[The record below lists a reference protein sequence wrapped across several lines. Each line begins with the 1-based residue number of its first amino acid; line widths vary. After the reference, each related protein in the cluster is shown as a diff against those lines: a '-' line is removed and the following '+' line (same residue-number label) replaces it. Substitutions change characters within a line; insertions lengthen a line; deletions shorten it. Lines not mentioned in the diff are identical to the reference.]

1 MLRGHL
7 LSSKKDKY
15 ILSLNKAIELVKPH
29 HLDFRGQNWQDQVP
43 EQKSL
48 YEFLR
53 IQEVAIGMLS

>member
-15 ILSLNKAIELVKPH
+15 ILSLNKAIVKPH

-53 IQEVAIGMLS
+53 IQEVAIGMLP